1 MEKETIR
8 FALLAALTLSACGG
22 AEAHD
27 PSTPNDLAIAP
38 VASTQPGAA
47 ATTGD
52 PADASPVTSAQT
64 SDAGADFGSGGLGLR
79 GTGES
84 AGGSGEGIGLG
95 NIGTL
100 GTSTDGG
107 APTSTP
113 RLGEGA
119 TDVNGGLPPEVI
131 RRIVRQNYGR
141 FRLCYEMGLKRTATL
156 AGEVIVKFTI
166 DAKGSVSNASDGGS
180 TLPDPAVVSCVLRA
194 FGNLSFPQ
202 PEGGVVVVKYPI
214 KFAPQ

>member
-1 MEKETIR
+1 MR
-8 FALLAALTLSACGG
+8 FAFLAALTPSASGG

-27 PSTPNDLAIAP
+27 PSTPNDVAIAP
-38 VASTQPGAA
+38 VASTQPDAA

-52 PADASPVTSAQT
+52 AADATAVTPAQT
-64 SDAGADFGSGGLGLR
+64 SDAGAEFGSGGLGLR
-79 GTGES
+79 GTSES

-107 APTSTP
+107 PPTSAP
-113 RLGEGA
+113 RLREGGS
-119 TDVNGGLPPEVI
+119 DIHGGLPPEVI

-141 FRLCYEMGLKRTATL
+141 FRLCHEMGLKRTATL
-156 AGEVIVKFTI
+156 AGEVIVKFII
-166 DAKGSVSNASDGGS
+166 DAKGSVSTASDGGS

-202 PEGGVVVVKYPI
+202 PEGGIVVVKYPI